1 VSLDSTDVE
10 ESIMPDPTLEGS
22 TLLRV
27 ADNVLKR
34 TAGNETVLLDL
45 DSEEFFGLDGVGAR
59 AFELFEEPR
68 RLDAVVDTLLVEY
81 DVDRETL
88 TADVTDLVTALVTR
102 NLLVVDA

>member
-1 VSLDSTDVE
+1 
-10 ESIMPDPTLEGS
+10 MPDPTLEGS

>member
-1 VSLDSTDVE
+1 MPEPEPRVQASTV
-10 ESIMPDPTLEGS
+10 
-22 TLLRV
+22 LRV
-27 ADNVLKR
+27 AESVLKR

-59 AFELFEEPR
+59 AFELFEQPR
-68 RLDAVVDTLLVEY
+68 RLSAVVDTLLSEY

-88 TADVTDLVTALVTR
+88 TADVTDLVSDLVER

>member
-1 VSLDSTDVE
+1 MPEREPPVEASTV
-10 ESIMPDPTLEGS
+10 
-22 TLLRV
+22 LRV
-27 ADNVLKR
+27 AENVLKR

-59 AFELFEEPR
+59 AFELFEQPR
-68 RLDAVVDTLLVEY
+68 RLDAVVDTLLGEY

-88 TADVTDLVTALVTR
+88 TTDVTELVTALVSR